1 MKFKIILVSL
11 VALVLNSCNQTS
23 SSKQVL
29 AVKQTQEQIPA
40 VKSNTKITFEVEGM
54 VCKMGCGGAIRK
66 NLIQAGGVER
76 VQVDFV
82 EEAKSQAITVHYDS
96 TLTDITQL
104 KKRIEQTN
112 DGQFTVL
119 GNDRTRKSN

>member
-1 MKFKIILVSL
+1 MKIKIILVSL
-11 VALVLNSCNQTS
+11 VAIVLSACDQTK

-29 AVKQTQEQIPA
+29 TVKQTQEQKSA
-40 VKSNTKITFEVEGM
+40 VKSNAKITFDVEGM

-66 NLIQAGGVER
+66 DLIHAGGVER

-82 EEAKSQAITVHYDS
+82 EEAKSQAITVHYDR
-96 TLTDITQL
+96 TLTDIVRL

-119 GNDRTRKSN
+119 SNDKTRKSN

>member
-1 MKFKIILVSL
+1 MKVKIILVAL
-11 VALVLNSCNQTS
+11 VAIVLSACDQTT

-29 AVKQTQEQIPA
+29 AVKQEQKSV
-40 VKSNTKITFEVEGM
+40 VKSNAKITFDVEGM

-66 NLIQAGGVER
+66 NLLHAGGVER

-82 EEAKSQAITVHYDS
+82 EEAKSQEITVHYDS
-96 TLTDITQL
+96 TLTDIAQL

-119 GNDRTRKSN
+119 STDKTRKSN

>member
-1 MKFKIILVSL
+1 MKIKIILVSL
-11 VALVLNSCNQTS
+11 VAIVLSACDQTK

-29 AVKQTQEQIPA
+29 TVKQTQEQKSV

-66 NLIQAGGVER
+66 DLIHAGGVER

-96 TLTDITQL
+96 TLTDIVRL

-119 GNDRTRKSN
+119 SNDKTRKSN

>member
-1 MKFKIILVSL
+1 MKVKIILVSL

-29 AVKQTQEQIPA
+29 AVKKKEITT

-66 NLIQAGGVER
+66 TLMHAGGVER

-119 GNDRTRKSN
+119 GNDRTRKLN

>member
-1 MKFKIILVSL
+1 MKVKIIF
-11 VALVLNSCNQTS
+11 VALVAIVLSSCDQTK

-29 AVKQTQEQIPA
+29 AVKQEQKSV
-40 VKSNTKITFEVEGM
+40 VKSNAKITFNVEGM

-66 NLIQAGGVER
+66 NLLQAGGVER
-76 VQVDFV
+76 VEVDFV

-96 TLTDITQL
+96 TLTDIVQL
-104 KKRIEQTN
+104 QKRIEQTN

-119 GNDRTRKSN
+119 STDKTRKSN

>member
-1 MKFKIILVSL
+1 MKVKIILVSL
-11 VALVLNSCNQTS
+11 VALVLNSCNQNS

-29 AVKQTQEQIPA
+29 AVKKKEIPT
-40 VKSNTKITFEVEGM
+40 VKSNTKITFDVAGM

-82 EEAKSQAITVHYDS
+82 EEAKSQSITVHYDS

>member
-1 MKFKIILVSL
+1 MKVKIILVSL
-11 VALVLNSCNQTS
+11 VAIVLSACDQTK

-29 AVKQTQEQIPA
+29 TVKQTQEQKSV

-54 VCKMGCGGAIRK
+54 VCKMGCGGSIRK
-66 NLIQAGGVER
+66 NLLQAGGVER

-82 EEAKSQAITVHYDS
+82 EEAKSQEITVHYDS
-96 TLTDITQL
+96 TLTDVVQL

-119 GNDRTRKSN
+119 SNDKTRKSN

>member
-1 MKFKIILVSL
+1 MKIKIILVSL
-11 VALVLNSCNQTS
+11 VAIVLSACDQTK

-29 AVKQTQEQIPA
+29 TVKQTQEQKSA
-40 VKSNTKITFEVEGM
+40 VKSNAKITFDVEGM

-66 NLIQAGGVER
+66 DLIHAGGVER

-96 TLTDITQL
+96 TLTDIVRL

-119 GNDRTRKSN
+119 SNDKTRKSN

>member
-1 MKFKIILVSL
+1 MKVKIILVIA

-29 AVKQTQEQIPA
+29 AVKQKQEQIPA
-40 VKSNTKITFEVEGM
+40 VKSNTKITFEVAGM

-66 NLIQAGGVER
+66 TLLHAGGVER
-76 VQVDFV
+76 VHVDFI

-96 TLTDITQL
+96 TLTNVSQL

-112 DGQFTVL
+112 DGQFTVISEA
-119 GNDRTRKSN
+119 GTTTSK

>member
-1 MKFKIILVSL
+1 MKVKIILVSL
-11 VALVLNSCNQTS
+11 VALVLSACNQTN

-29 AVKQTQEQIPA
+29 PVKKKEIPT
-40 VKSNTKITFEVEGM
+40 VKSNAKITFDVAGM

-66 NLIQAGGVER
+66 ELIHAGGVER

-82 EEAKSQAITVHYDS
+82 KEAKSQAITVHYDS
-96 TLTDITQL
+96 TLTDIIQL

-119 GNDRTRKSN
+119 STDKTRKSN

>member
-1 MKFKIILVSL
+1 MKVKIILVVA

-29 AVKQTQEQIPA
+29 AEKQKQEQIPA
-40 VKSNTKITFEVEGM
+40 VKSNTKITFEVAGM

-66 NLIQAGGVER
+66 TLMHAGGVQR
-76 VQVDFV
+76 VHVDFV
-82 EEAKSQAITVHYDS
+82 EEAESQAITVHYDS
-96 TLTDITQL
+96 TLTNISQL

-112 DGQFTVL
+112 DGQFTVISE
-119 GNDRTRKSN
+119 TETTTSK

>member
-1 MKFKIILVSL
+1 MKIKIILVSL
-11 VALVLNSCNQTS
+11 VAIVLSACDQTK

-29 AVKQTQEQIPA
+29 TVKQTQDQKSV

-54 VCKMGCGGAIRK
+54 VCKMGCGGSIRK
-66 NLIQAGGVER
+66 NLLQAGGVER

-82 EEAKSQAITVHYDS
+82 EEAKSQEITVHYDS
-96 TLTDITQL
+96 TLTDVVQL

-119 GNDRTRKSN
+119 SNDKTRKSN

>member
-1 MKFKIILVSL
+1 MKVKIILVAL
-11 VALVLNSCNQTS
+11 VAIVLSACDQTTP
-23 SSKQVL
+23 SKQVL
-29 AVKQTQEQIPA
+29 GVKQEQKSV
-40 VKSNTKITFEVEGM
+40 VKSNAKITFDVEGM

-66 NLIQAGGVER
+66 NLLHAGGVER

-96 TLTDITQL
+96 TLTDIAQL

-119 GNDRTRKSN
+119 NTDKTRKSN

>member
-1 MKFKIILVSL
+1 MKVKIILVVA

-29 AVKQTQEQIPA
+29 AVKQKQEQIPA

-66 NLIQAGGVER
+66 TLMHAGGVQR

-82 EEAKSQAITVHYDS
+82 EEAESQAITVHYDS
-96 TLTDITQL
+96 TLTSISQL

-112 DGQFTVL
+112 DGQFTVISEA
-119 GNDRTRKSN
+119 GTTTSK

>member
-1 MKFKIILVSL
+1 MKVKIILVSL

-29 AVKQTQEQIPA
+29 AVKKKEIPT

-66 NLIQAGGVER
+66 DLIQAGGVER

-119 GNDRTRKSN
+119 SNDKTRKSN

>member
-1 MKFKIILVSL
+1 LGTIILS
-11 VALVLNSCNQTS
+11 SCDQTN

-29 AVKQTQEQIPA
+29 AVKQEQKSV
-40 VKSNTKITFEVEGM
+40 VKSNAKITFNVEGL

-66 NLIQAGGVER
+66 NLLQAGGVER
-76 VQVDFV
+76 VEVDFV
-82 EEAKSQAITVHYDS
+82 EEAKSQGITVHFDS
-96 TLTDITQL
+96 TLTNVSQL

-119 GNDRTRKSN
+119 STDKTRKSN

>member
-1 MKFKIILVSL
+1 MKVKIILVSL

-40 VKSNTKITFEVEGM
+40 VKSNAKITFDVEGM

-66 NLIQAGGVER
+66 DLIHAGGVER
-76 VQVDFV
+76 VQVDFIK
-82 EEAKSQAITVHYDS
+82 EAKSQAITVHYDS
-96 TLTDITQL
+96 TLTDIVRL

-119 GNDRTRKSN
+119 SSDKTRKSN

>member
-1 MKFKIILVSL
+1 MKVKIILVSL

-23 SSKQVL
+23 TSKQVL
-29 AVKQTQEQIPA
+29 AVTKKEIPA
-40 VKSNTKITFEVEGM
+40 VKSNTKITFEVAGM

-66 NLIQAGGVER
+66 DLMHAGGVER

-119 GNDRTRKSN
+119 SNDKTRKSN

>member
-1 MKFKIILVSL
+1 MKVKIILVSL
-11 VALVLNSCNQTS
+11 VTIILSACNQTN

-29 AVKQTQEQIPA
+29 AVKQEQKSV
-40 VKSNTKITFEVEGM
+40 VKSNAKITFNVEGM

-66 NLIQAGGVER
+66 NLLQAGGVER
-76 VQVDFV
+76 VEVDFV
-82 EEAKSQAITVHYDS
+82 EEAKSQGITVHYDS
-96 TLTDITQL
+96 SLTNIPQL

-119 GNDRTRKSN
+119 STDKTRKSN

>member
-1 MKFKIILVSL
+1 MKVKIILVSL
-11 VALVLNSCNQTS
+11 VAFVLNSCNQTN

-29 AVKQTQEQIPA
+29 PEKKKEIPT
-40 VKSNTKITFEVEGM
+40 VKSNAKITFEVEGM

-66 NLIQAGGVER
+66 DLIHAGGVER

-96 TLTDITQL
+96 TLTDIIQL

-119 GNDRTRKSN
+119 STDKTRKSN